1 MRATLPL
8 LEQTAFP
15 PIRRRRLET
24 LQVNV
29 GYRCNLS
36 CLHCHVSAGPTRK
49 EEMTPTTA
57 EQIVRFLDVSEVG
70 TLDLTGGAPEMN
82 ANFRYMV
89 REARDRGLRV
99 IDRCNLVILNEPG
112 YEGLAQFLA
121 EQRVDIV
128 ASLPCYLEE
137 NVDAQRGGSLYAGSI
152 EALKKLNALGFGRP
166 GSGLTLDLVYNP
178 QGPHL
183 PPPQQTLEESYRR
196 ELGERFAVVFNSL
209 LTLANLP
216 VGRFGSVLL
225 SKGQFAPYMT
235 LLKEAHQDANLDA
248 VMCRSLISVDWQG
261 YVYDCDF
268 NQMLGLPMRAN
279 GSPLT
284 HLTQLMNK
292 DIEGL
297 PITVRDHCYGCT
309 AGQGSSCSGALR

>member
-1 MRATLPL
+1 MHATLPL
-8 LEQTAFP
+8 LNQTAFP
-15 PIRRRRLET
+15 AIRRRRLET

-36 CLHCHVSAGPTRK
+36 CLHCHVSAGPKRK
-49 EEMTPTTA
+49 EEMARSTA
-57 EQIVRFLDVSEVG
+57 EQIVAFLDTSKVS

-82 ANFRYMV
+82 ANFRYLV
-89 REARDRGLRV
+89 REARERGLRV

-112 YEGLAQFLA
+112 YENLAQFLA
-121 EQRVDIV
+121 DYRVDIV

-137 NVDAQRGGSLYAGSI
+137 NVDAQRGGSVYAGSI

-166 GSGLTLDLVYNP
+166 RSGLTLDLVYNP

-183 PPPQQTLEESYRR
+183 PPPQQALEASYRQA
-196 ELGERFAVVFNSL
+196 LSDRFGVAFNNL

-216 VGRFGSVLL
+216 VGRFGSVLV
-225 SKGQFAPYMT
+225 SKGQFDPYMT

-248 VMCRSLISVDWQG
+248 VMCRSLLSVDWQG
-261 YVYDCDF
+261 YLYDCDF

-279 GSPLT
+279 GSPRT
-284 HLTQLMNK
+284 HLTQLLSK
-292 DIEGL
+292 DVEGL
-297 PITVRDHCYGCT
+297 PIAVRDHCYGCT

>member
-49 EEMTPTTA
+49 EEMTRTTA
-57 EQIVRFLDVSEVG
+57 EQIVRFLDVSEVS

-82 ANFRYMV
+82 ANFRHMV
-89 REARDRGLRV
+89 REARGRGLRV

-112 YEGLAQFLA
+112 SEDLAQFLA

-137 NVDAQRGGSLYAGSI
+137 NVDAQRGGSVYAGSI

-196 ELGERFAVVFNSL
+196 ELGERFAVVFNRL

-235 LLKEAHQDANLDA
+235 LLKEAHQDTNLDA

-261 YVYDCDF
+261 YLYDCDF

-279 GSPLT
+279 GSPRT
-284 HLTQLMNK
+284 HLTQLMHK

-297 PITVRDHCYGCT
+297 PIAVRDHCYGCT

>member
-137 NVDAQRGGSLYAGSI
+137 NVDAQRGGSVYAGSI

>member
-57 EQIVRFLDVSEVG
+57 EQIVRFLDVSEVS

-82 ANFRYMV
+82 ANFRYLV
-89 REARDRGLRV
+89 RKARDRGLRV

-112 YEGLAQFLA
+112 YEDLGQFLA

-137 NVDAQRGGSLYAGSI
+137 NVDAQRGGSVYAGSI
-152 EALKKLNALGFGRP
+152 EALRKLNALGFGRP

-196 ELGERFAVVFNSL
+196 ELGERFTVVFNSL

-261 YVYDCDF
+261 YLYDCDF